1 MQSDHAGYGGGSPMK
16 VGDLVSLKMKKTQPP
31 QVPRHAIVLNTW
43 RNHKGKTLEVEVM
56 WGEGTGISKR
66 FRADL
71 FEVLK

>member
-1 MQSDHAGYGGGSPMK
+1 MK

-31 QVPRHAIVLNTW
+31 QVPRVAIVLNTW
-43 RNHKGKTLEVEVM
+43 RNHKGTLLEVEGM
-56 WGEGTGISKR
+56 SPECTGIGKR